1 MRDPND
7 VYIQVELR
15 ENQTLAYTG
24 HNIQVVWIP
33 AVFKDKKIRSGMVIS
48 LVGDSRH
55 WEITRTFTTMPRA
68 VIEAN
73 REWKAGG
80 VESFHP

>member
-7 VYIQVELR
+7 IYIQVELR
-15 ENQTLAYTG
+15 ESQALDSTG
-24 HNIQVVWIP
+24 HHIQVVWIP

-48 LVGDSRH
+48 LLGDPRH
-55 WEITRTFTTMPRA
+55 WEITRTFTTMPKSEVER
-68 VIEAN
+68 N

-80 VESFHP
+80 VESFH